1 MRLTIT
7 DGERQVSIRA
17 LRGKRAAELSAA
29 LLAAMKGDADDEAET
44 KSFGFTAGEKGSEQ

>member
-29 LLAAMKGDADDEAET
+29 LLAAMKGGVDEEVEST
-44 KSFGFTAGEKGSEQ
+44 SFGFVAGEQGEG

>member
-7 DGERQVSIRA
+7 DGERQISIRA

-29 LLAAMKGDADDEAET
+29 LLVAMRDTPEDEAET
-44 KSFGFTAGEKGSEQ
+44 KSFGFTAGETEAS

>member
-29 LLAAMKGDADDEAET
+29 LLAAMKGDADDEVEST
-44 KSFGFTAGEKGSEQ
+44 SFGFVAGEQGEG